1 MDAPTPIGLTEQ
13 MAAPADPAASG
24 NRPFPGSSI
33 PGSSIPGSSI
43 PGGQMAGAPMAEQ
56 PIAGPPAAWWRSRT
70 MWRTLP
76 YSLTVRF
83 AALGI
88 VLIVLPI
95 LVYSVF
101 QTAEQE
107 KRAIL
112 EATIRDRGTVIAEA
126 VRPLLTGSSPPP
138 LASLPQVLDRFQV
151 GDVRLKLLFR
161 PRDSSDPAGFLYIA
175 AAPSVSSADLDL
187 ERERLIDL
195 GILGRL
201 SRSCDTDIPLA
212 ERLTRRDG
220 GIDLLLAIAPMMA
233 ANGCWA
239 LVISSD
245 SASVGGVVSSEPYW
259 RSGEVTLAMMIYAGL
274 AGLITLLF
282 LSLWLPLRRFAVAA
296 RRLHRGKRRERFAAL
311 VRTPELQGLAHSFDR
326 MVDGLTVAS
335 DSLRQSAE
343 QNAHAFKTPIAIVR
357 QALEPLHRRIQT
369 EDRRGQAALETI
381 THALN
386 RLEGLVQSA
395 RHLDEATA
403 DLLDPVIYPISLTEI
418 ARRLVEDYRELLG
431 GAAAAPIPHQPVPQL
446 ILMSTGNAVVGGRAD
461 LLETIFENLIDNA
474 LSFVPAD
481 GRITITVRQDRGQA
495 RVSIADTGPGV
506 SEDVLP
512 FIFERNVSDRTRAR
526 RSRDQARS
534 PLGAMPGFGL
544 GLWLVRRHVESLGGT
559 VAARNLYRAGGM
571 PGDAKAIMGF
581 EVTITLPLL
590 KEETGGQRSP
600 WQAGRRIGPQD
611 QR

>member
-13 MAAPADPAASG
+13 MSPK
-24 NRPFPGSSI
+24 PGSTAAATKAAAVSR
-33 PGSSIPGSSI
+33 
-43 PGGQMAGAPMAEQ
+43 
-56 PIAGPPAAWWRSRT
+56 PPAGRPSGPAPRPSAWWRGRNA
-70 MWRTLP
+70 WRTLP
-76 YSLTVRF
+76 HSLTVRF
-83 AALGI
+83 ALLGI
-88 VLIVLPI
+88 VLVVLPI
-95 LVYSVF
+95 LIYSVF

-126 VRPLLTGSSPPP
+126 VRPLLTGPSPPP

-161 PRDSSDPAGFLYIA
+161 PRGTSDPSGFLYIA
-175 AAPSVSSADLDL
+175 AAPAVSSTDLDL

-201 SRSCDTDIPLA
+201 SRSCDTDIALA
-212 ERLTRRDG
+212 ERLTLRDG

-245 SASVGGVVSSEPYW
+245 SASIGGVVSSEPYW
-259 RSGEVTLAMMIYAGL
+259 RSGEVALAMMIYAGL
-274 AGLITLLF
+274 GGLIALLF

-311 VRTPELQGLAHSFDR
+311 VRTPELQGLAQSFDR

-403 DLLDPVIYPISLTEI
+403 DLLDPVVYPISLTEI

-431 GAAAAPIPHQPVPQL
+431 SGVNRDGLDGLTAPTVPQL
-446 ILMSTGNAVVGGRAD
+446 ILMSTGNAVVCGRAD
-461 LLETIFENLIDNA
+461 LLEMIFENLIDNA

-481 GRITITVRQDRGQA
+481 GRITIAVRQDRGQA

-506 SEDVLP
+506 SEEVLP

-526 RSRDQARS
+526 RAREQSRS

-544 GLWLVRRHVESLGGT
+544 GLWLVRRHVEGLGGT
-559 VAARNLYRAGGM
+559 VVARNLYRPGSTV
-571 PGDAKAIMGF
+571 GDAKAISGF

-590 KEETGGQRSP
+590 KEDTAGQRGG
-600 WQAGRRIGPQD
+600 WQSVRRAAPQD